1 MLIKISMGNLEV
13 SLLSMQR
20 KDMSDVVATHV
31 EIPIFL
37 ICRAKGKVLKMNA
50 GLKRDRTLCLQR
62 TPTSAGLLPNP
73 VPHLVQKGSYK
84 VGFVEK
90 PAEMQK
96 EMMEDGGE
104 ISNGIFFVKID

>member
-1 MLIKISMGNLEV
+1 MLIKISMGNLV
-13 SLLSMQR
+13 ASLLSMQR
-20 KDMSDVVATHV
+20 KDMSDVLASHV

-37 ICRAKGKVLKMNA
+37 TFKPKAMVLKMNA

-62 TPTSAGLLPNP
+62 TQTSAGPLPNP

-84 VGFVEK
+84 VGYVEK
-90 PAEMQK
+90 PAERQK

-104 ISNGIFFVKID
+104 ISNGIFFVKIE